1 MRPLAVCWRR
11 AEPQLLLMVIA
22 SALEFHGQEG
32 SDVVENCSHLP
43 RLACKVTG
51 KRPGGI
57 CRTFRRTRGS
67 IMNVTLVISKI
78 LIIIGG
84 LNWGLVGLFNF
95 NLVDSIFGVGSV
107 MSKVVY
113 ILVGIAALVAILDFV
128 PRDRA
133 GRSQV

>member
-1 MRPLAVCWRR
+1 
-11 AEPQLLLMVIA
+11 
-22 SALEFHGQEG
+22 
-32 SDVVENCSHLP
+32 
-43 RLACKVTG
+43 
-51 KRPGGI
+51 
-57 CRTFRRTRGS
+57 
-67 IMNVTLVISKI
+67 MNVTLVISKI